1 MAEGIVSFNDFKKMD
16 IVVGTITSV
25 EPHPNADKL
34 YVFKVDL
41 GEDEERTLVAG
52 IKPYYTTEKLQGKQL
67 VVVKNLEPA
76 TLRGIE
82 SRGMLLAAQHDD
94 APDEVVI
101 ISPERP
107 MKPGARVL

>member
-1 MAEGIVSFNDFKKMD
+1 VAEGTVSYNEFKKMEL
-16 IVVGTITSV
+16 VVATIISV
-25 EPHPNADKL
+25 ELHPNADKL
-34 YVFKVDL
+34 YVLKVDV

-52 IKPYYTTEKLQGKQL
+52 IKPYYTAEELQGRQL

-82 SRGMLLAAQHDD
+82 SQGMLLAAQHAE
-94 APDEVVI
+94 APDEVIV

-107 MKPGARVL
+107 MKPGAKVM

>member
-1 MAEGIVSFNDFKKMD
+1 MAEGIVSFSDFKKMEL
-16 IVVGTITSV
+16 VVGTVTSV

-34 YVFKVDL
+34 YVLKVDL
-41 GEDEERTLVAG
+41 GEEEERTLVDG
-52 IKPYYTTEKLQGKQL
+52 IKPYYLPEELQGKQL

-76 TLRGIE
+76 NLRGIE

-101 ISPERP
+101 VSPERP
-107 MKPGARVL
+107 MRPGSKVL

>member
-1 MAEGIVSFNDFKKMD
+1 MAEGIVSFSDFKKMEL
-16 IVVGTITSV
+16 VVGTVTSV

-34 YVFKVDL
+34 YVLKVDL
-41 GEDEERTLVAG
+41 GEEEERTLVDG
-52 IKPYYTTEKLQGKQL
+52 IKPYYLPEELQGKQL

-76 TLRGIE
+76 NLRGIE

-101 ISPERP
+101 VSPEWPMRP
-107 MKPGARVL
+107 GSKVL